1 MAYRLPPDDEELI
14 RRTLQAE
21 SAKRATFQTSAS
33 PELAGRVGQIHT
45 MYPGLP
51 AGAKLAMAKAGMTD
65 ETIAKIY
72 PAAAQAMVK
81 QSVQPKKE
89 KSWFQRNVA
98 DKVKTG
104 TRYGFAALNLPLD
117 IVQGGF
123 AQIFD
128 PNDSIDG
135 WFISTDLG
143 SLIANDTEAGSGYFI
158 GGRAKELQAER
169 ARRYRGTVGGHAWT
183 IGRGLASVVSKP
195 DSTAFNIISGMFDA
209 GAAVLVPTVPGAGQ
223 AKQAITGAAAAG
235 RGGRAVS
242 TAATVIESVGR
253 GSETIL
259 PTRLTA
265 QEIDDIR
272 KGIIVGNQV
281 DYKAANRWFGTGQ
294 ARRIIDRTAET
305 DNFLDVW
312 DLWGRR
318 IDPDLALTLAR
329 EQDPIAIK
337 NILLDK
343 LGQSEGLASS
353 RNFKGGDRAYLSLAR
368 RDKVLNSRAMFGQ
381 GARVSRA
388 YATMPKRTFNLFQAE
403 DPREQ
408 AEMLR
413 TVENILKVSLADRDT
428 TRTLM
433 NRAGELIVT
442 KDRRGIE
449 TFIED
454 FDDVVRRSA
463 TGAKSKGVQQVQ
475 PNVLKNLDNQI
486 IRTPK
491 QGQYVVGPGGK
502 GYIKAINTDPA
513 GRVLS
518 IDVDYVDE
526 AVDRRIVDAI
536 FNGEKTAREKQIR
549 NNIDDA
555 GDPTDDGLY
564 KTMFGGVDPDA
575 GDTVFIGPQLASEF
589 MRHEYYFPDVRQIRR
604 LTASKPFA
612 TVFVKG
618 ADAADPNLE
627 KLAAAGKLRLPFA
640 AIEYV
645 QEEIWRG
652 LITATVGN
660 AIRNVVD
667 FQTMV
672 AMSHKPLVSIVRHPF
687 QYILMM
693 TKERQ
698 FADIMGRNLSD
709 AELPGAL
716 GVAQRNFKRAVS
728 EELTS
733 YHKDPMIPFRRVER
747 LGTWTVRE
755 RGLDNVAD
763 VVRGHGDEIGKLNAD
778 WGARMLATEIPGGNG
793 ATYSPQ
799 MLIQMIRRGD
809 KEAVEWYEEVAAYYK
824 AGRKT
829 WNPAKKEMGSAS
841 IDLSDDLNLEA
852 ALRETQERLMRATG
866 GNGDLMHIVSQGRL
880 RQTRTVQLDNIK
892 STASDGLVVIE
903 EGGER
908 YVARYIGDNPQG
920 GVDVQPFAFVEG
932 ESTKALTDFLSSPSI
947 YDDSAM
953 PRRVSGEM
961 IDPKTP
967 AAEAMKATFDRLL
980 DRFFGLVY
988 QQNTAKLERSPLFRQ
1003 LYGQQLEILAPS
1015 LDMPSVKAIISDISK
1030 RAADEGRRA
1039 EDYLGKTVW
1048 QKLLDIESGKVKSY
1062 GTITREELNAYAS
1075 GVVLDEMKEMTYNAV
1090 ERRNLTDGMR
1100 ILSPFLQQ
1108 QVEFLGRLGRT
1119 AFSPIQGGEFGYVPN
1134 LNVMRKTQLAVSGT
1148 TEADPDGDGRGFFYT
1163 DPTTGAWTFTIPLSG
1178 QLTKLLTGVE
1188 APLNAQVKGLAL
1200 GLDYRPGLGPFATIA
1215 ASKLLP
1221 DIPSTDML
1229 RSFLLPYGERQGAS
1243 EALLPGWF
1251 RKVVDGVTGYEGSGV
1266 YANTYVETMQALAAT
1281 GQYNT
1286 SDPDDRDRLFED
1298 ARRKAQILTG
1308 LRGLQQFLGP
1318 AAGSFDYVV
1327 KSGEVDIY
1335 ASQLSKAL
1343 RELQEQDYDTAVVNF
1358 VDIFGEEAFAYL
1370 GNKTRSV
1377 LGGLEATDV
1386 FNDFERTN
1394 EQLFR
1399 QYPDVAGFFAP
1410 SGTDFNFAVY
1420 TRQLSKGARKKL
1432 TAEEVL
1438 EEAEKNIAFAYYK
1451 AVRREFPVNTN
1462 EDEQAY
1468 LRTYRQK
1475 LEARFPGYAKQVF
1488 DPQKLPRGIDQ
1499 LTMAAQRSDLDN
1511 NPVALAVRYY
1521 SEVRLRAL
1529 EEANSRGLAGFSA
1542 QSAADLREYLHNY
1555 GLALSQRYPEF
1566 ARVYDRL
1573 LSREVEK

>member
-21 SAKRATFQTSAS
+21 SAKRGTFQASAT
-33 PELAGRVGQIHT
+33 PELAARVGQIHT

-51 AGAKLAMAKAGMTD
+51 AGAKLAMAKAGMSD

-72 PAAAQAMVK
+72 PAASKAVVQ
-81 QSVQPKKE
+81 QSVQPKKQ
-89 KSWFQRNVA
+89 KSWFQRNIA
-98 DKVKTG
+98 DKFKTG
-104 TRYGFAALNLPLD
+104 TRYGFAALNFPLD
-117 IVQGGF
+117 MVQGAF

-143 SLIANDTEAGSGYFI
+143 SLIANDEEAGSGFFI

-209 GAAVLVPTVPGAGQ
+209 AAAVLVPTVPGAGQ

-272 KGIIVGNQV
+272 KGVIVGNQV

-294 ARRIIDRTAET
+294 ARRIIERTAET

-312 DLWGRR
+312 DLWGRK

-329 EQDPIAIK
+329 EKDPTAIK

-343 LGQSEGLASS
+343 LGQSEGLANS

-368 RDKVLNSRAMFGQ
+368 RDKILNNRFLFGQ
-381 GARVSRA
+381 GARLSRA
-388 YATMPKRTFNLFQAE
+388 YATMPKRNFNLFQAE

-408 AEMLR
+408 AETLR
-413 TVENILKVSLADRDT
+413 TVENILKVALVDRDT

-433 NRAGELIVT
+433 NRAGELITT
-442 KDRRGIE
+442 KDRPAIE
-449 TFIED
+449 TFLDD
-454 FDDVVRRSA
+454 FDQVVRRSA
-463 TGAKSKGVQQVQ
+463 TRAQSKGVQQVA
-475 PNVLKNLDNQI
+475 PGNLQTI
-486 IRTPK
+486 QGATVRTPK
-491 QGQYVVGPGGK
+491 VGQYVVGPAGK
-502 GYIKAINTDPA
+502 GYIKAINKTA
-513 GRVLS
+513 SGRIAS

-526 AVDRRIVDAI
+526 VVDRRIVDAI
-536 FNGEKTAREKQIR
+536 FDGQKRTRESTIR

-555 GDPTDDGLY
+555 GDATDDGFY
-564 KTMFGGVDPDA
+564 KTTFGGVDPDA
-575 GDTVFIGPQLASEF
+575 PDTVFVGPQLASEF
-589 MRHEYYFPDVRQIRR
+589 MRHEYFFPDVRQIRR
-604 LTASKPFA
+604 LTASRPFA

-618 ADAADPNLE
+618 ADGADPNLA
-627 KLAAAGKLRLPFA
+627 KLASAGQLRMPFA
-640 AIEYV
+640 AISYV
-645 QEEIWRG
+645 QEQLWRP
-652 LITATVGN
+652 LITATIGN
-660 AIRNVVD
+660 AVRNILDSQV
-667 FQTMV
+667 MM
-672 AMSHKPLVSIVRHPF
+672 AMSHKPVATIVRHPF
-687 QYILMM
+687 QYIMLMA
-693 TKERQ
+693 KERQ
-698 FADIMGRNLSD
+698 FADVMGRNLSD
-709 AELPGAL
+709 FELPGAL
-716 GVAQRNFKRAVS
+716 GVAQRNYKRAVS

-733 YHKDPMIPFRRVER
+733 HHRDPLVPYRKMQR
-747 LGTWTVRE
+747 LGSWTVRE
-755 RGLDNVAD
+755 RGLDSVDD
-763 VVRGHGDEIGKLNAD
+763 VVRAHGDEIGKLNDD
-778 WGARMLATEIPGGNG
+778 WAARMLATEIPGGNG

-799 MLIQMIRRGD
+799 MLIQMVRRGD
-809 KEAVEWYEEVAAYYK
+809 EEAVEWYEEMAAYYK

-829 WNPAKKEMGSAS
+829 YNTVKREFSSAS
-841 IDLSDDLNLEA
+841 VDLSDDLNLEA
-852 ALRETQERLMRATG
+852 LLRETQDRLMRMTG
-866 GNGDLMHIVSQGRL
+866 GNDDLMHIVSQGRL
-880 RQTRTVQLDNIK
+880 REIRTVQLDNVK
-892 STASDGLVVIE
+892 STSTGGLVVIE

-908 YVARYIGDNPQG
+908 YTARYIGDNPQG
-920 GVDVQPFAFVEG
+920 GIDVQPFAFVEA
-932 ESTKALTDFLSSPSI
+932 ESTRALSRFLSRPSI
-947 YDDSAM
+947 YDDPAM
-953 PRRVSGEM
+953 PRRVAGEVL
-961 IDPKTP
+961 DPTGP
-967 AAEAMKATFDRLL
+967 AAENMKANFDRLL
-980 DRFFGLVY
+980 DSFFGFIY
-988 QQNTAKLERSPLFRQ
+988 QKRTAKWERNPLFRQ

-1015 LDMPSVKAIISDISK
+1015 LDMPSVKAIIADISK

-1062 GTITREELNAYAS
+1062 GTINREELNAYAT
-1075 GVVLDEMKEMTYNAV
+1075 GVVLDEMKDMLYNAA
-1090 ERRNLTDGMR
+1090 ERKNFTDGMR

-1148 TEADPDGDGRGFFYT
+1148 TEADPDGNGRGFFYT

-1215 ASKLLP
+1215 ASKILP
-1221 DIPSTDML
+1221 DIPSTDMM

-1243 EALLPGWF
+1243 EALLPSWF
-1251 RKVVDGVTGYEGSGV
+1251 RKVADGLTGYEGSGV

-1281 GQYNT
+1281 GEYNT
-1286 SDPDDRDRLFED
+1286 ADPNDRDRLFED
-1298 ARRKAQILTG
+1298 ARKKAQILTV
-1308 LRGLQQFLGP
+1308 LRGFQQFAGP

-1327 KSGEVDIY
+1327 KSGEVDVY

-1343 RELQEQDYDTAVVNF
+1343 RELQEQDYDTAVINF

-1420 TRQLSKGARKKL
+1420 QRQLSKGARKKL

-1488 DPQKLPRGIDQ
+1488 DPQKLPRAIDQ
-1499 LTMAAQRSDLDN
+1499 LTMAAQRSDLDK

-1529 EEANSRGLAGFSA
+1529 EEANARGLAGFSA